1 MPLEDN
7 KGFDPEIIKEYALK
21 MKSLGLDY
29 VMDDDEESNNEYA
42 HFYFIGKF
50 EGKDVIYD
58 TAIYTLRLHH
68 ESELYEIAEHQAAKH
83 FPEFKKITYEEDENG
98 NLAALDPLQEEIG
111 LYMAEVIMSLEEE
124 EAVKVKEH
132 VDLDVNTDFGISLDV
147 GLHVDK
153 ITPKIIEKFIKDFN
167 EDNLRLD
174 DTLYSYQTQDQEV

>member
-1 MPLEDN
+1 MPLEEN
-7 KGFDPEIIKEYALK
+7 KGFDPEVIREYALK
-21 MKSLGLDY
+21 MKALGLDY
-29 VMDDDEESNNEYA
+29 VMDEEDDNSDEYA

-83 FPEFKKITYEEDENG
+83 FPEFRKITYEEDENG
-98 NLAALDPLQEEIG
+98 NLVALDPLQEEIG

-124 EAVKVKEH
+124 ESVKVKEH

-153 ITPKIIEKFIKDFN
+153 ITPKIIEKFIRDYN
-167 EDNLRLD
+167 EDTLRLD
-174 DTLYSYQTQDQEV
+174 DTLYSFQTEDQEA